1 MFAIPAW
8 LLWLAWLLGVPGA
21 ANYPLIALSAPDKVP
36 HFDVGPAA
44 SDLGLASYLPLK
56 ATAVDMAAALVDLG
70 IVPRLPG
77 APGGGGARAAA
88 RL

>member
-8 LLWLAWLLGVPGA
+8 LLWLAWCLGLPGA
-21 ANYPLIALSAPDKVP
+21 AHYPLIALSAPDKVP

-44 SDLGLASYLPLK
+44 SDLGLVSYLPLK
-56 ATAVDMAAALVDLG
+56 RTAVDMAASLVDLG

-77 APGGGGARAAA
+77 APGSGGRATA